1 MLERHELEAFL
12 TLAEELHFGRTA
24 ERLHVTT
31 GRISQTIK
39 KLERQTGA
47 PLFLRT
53 SRKVELTDHGR
64 RLYDD
69 LRPVYAQLATVWKQ
83 AVTAGRGLTGTLRAG
98 FLGAAAGQLAAQAA
112 DLLRRRH
119 PDHEVQL
126 REVQVAGCLERVRQ
140 QDVDVLFLPLPHDE
154 PDMVTGPVLFSEAR
168 MLAVPANH
176 PLAEQETASM
186 EDLATIPT
194 LRLPDGV
201 PPAWH
206 ADRTPDRTP
215 QGKPIEI
222 GPKLETMM
230 EALAVI
236 GSGAGALTVGAQL
249 TRFYSRPDVTYLP
262 LTDAGPLEWVPTWLA
277 SSSGPAVDA
286 FVQAAREAA
295 ARVYFG
301 GRGA

>member
-39 KLERQTGA
+39 KLERQSGA
-47 PLFLRT
+47 PLFHRT
-53 SRKVELTDHGR
+53 SRKVELTEHGR

-69 LRPVYAQLATVWKQ
+69 LHPAYAQLETVWKQ
-83 AVTAGRGLTGTLRAG
+83 AVTAGRGLTGTLKAG
-98 FLGAAAGQLAAQAA
+98 FLGAAAGQLSAQAA
-112 DLLRRRH
+112 DLVRRRH
-119 PDHEVQL
+119 PEIEVQMC
-126 REVQVAGCLERVRQ
+126 ETTVSGCLERVRDQ
-140 QDVDVLFLPLPHDE
+140 TVDVLLLPLPHAE
-154 PDMVTGPVLFSEAR
+154 PDMATGPVLFSEPR
-168 MLAVPANH
+168 MLAVPSNH
-176 PLAEQETASM
+176 PLARQETASL

-215 QGKPIEI
+215 LGKPIQR
-222 GPKLETMM
+222 GPKLQTMM
-230 EALAVI
+230 EALAMI
-236 GSGAGALTVGAQL
+236 GAGAGALTVGAQL
-249 TRFYSRPDVTYLP
+249 NSFYGRPDVTYVP
-262 LTDAGPLEWVPTWLA
+262 LTDAGPLEWVPTWLTTRG
-277 SSSGPAVDA
+277 GPTVDA